1 MAKMKTETAIQHR
14 KAAALADL
22 DRDLTPD
29 EREFVLD
36 HWMEEGTA
44 RLDGAFFT
52 PGGLATDLIL
62 EAFGAGR
69 IIDLC
74 AGIGRLAWTAH
85 QYLSAHG
92 AAREIV
98 CVEKN
103 PEYVRIG
110 RKILPEARWICGD
123 VFDVPTMDLGGRFDV
138 AVANPPFG
146 RVSRQGRTAPR
157 YSGPQFEY
165 HVIDVAA
172 EVARRGLF
180 IIPQESAPFRYSGCV
195 RRTEEPTPQ
204 YERFQRQTGLTLEQ
218 GCSVDTSQY
227 VDEWRDAAPRTE
239 IVTADFEE
247 VQTRA
252 VKVATAPAAPEPRN
266 WLAMPA
272 TEFAVKPKA
281 AQAALF
287 GMGDDKATGTIGLF
301 DGKALF

>member
-146 RVSRQGRTAPR
+146 RVSREGRTAPAT
-157 YSGPQFEY
+157 
-165 HVIDVAA
+165 AA
-172 EVARRGLF
+172 LSSSTTSSTSPPRWPAE
-180 IIPQESAPFRYSGCV
+180 
-195 RRTEEPTPQ
+195 
-204 YERFQRQTGLTLEQ
+204 
-218 GCSVDTSQY
+218 GCSSSPRSRPPSATADAC
-227 VDEWRDAAPRTE
+227 AAPRSRPPSTSGSSGR
-239 IVTADFEE
+239 
-247 VQTRA
+247 RA
-252 VKVATAPAAPEPRN
+252 
-266 WLAMPA
+266 
-272 TEFAVKPKA
+272 
-281 AQAALF
+281 
-287 GMGDDKATGTIGLF
+287 
-301 DGKALF
+301 

>member
-1 MAKMKTETAIQHR
+1 MAKMTTETAIQHR
-14 KAAALADL
+14 KAAALAGL

-52 PGGLATDLIL
+52 PGGLAADLTL
-62 EAFGAGR
+62 NAFGAGR

-85 QYLSAHG
+85 QYLGAHG

-110 RKILPEARWICGD
+110 RKVLPEATWICGD
-123 VFDVPTMDLGGRFDV
+123 VFDVPTMDLGGQFDV
-138 AVANPPFG
+138 ALANPPFG

-165 HVIDVAA
+165 HVIDIAA
-172 EVARRGLF
+172 EVARQGVF
-180 IIPQESAPFRYSGCV
+180 IIPQESAPFRNSGCAFTEQ
-195 RRTEEPTPQ
+195 RTAQ
-204 YERFQRQTGLTLEQ
+204 YERFERQTGLTLEQ

-247 VQTRA
+247 ARTRA
-252 VKVATAPAAPEPRN
+252 AKAATTPPAPEPRN

-301 DGKALF
+301 DGEALF